1 MSNSRSEIDGVAAAE
16 RRELAR
22 HFIELVGLA
31 AFSDHFPHELSGG
44 MQQRVGIARA
54 LVRKPILIFMDEP
67 FGALDAQTR
76 EQLQEDFLK
85 IWSQTAA
92 TVIFVTHSIDEAL
105 LLSDR
110 IFVFDT
116 APGRHPDHCQF
127 AGRSRT
133 RSMATYT
140 SIRPSRPAARNCD
153 RCSGAANHERPTS
166 PPRTSVPAPK
176 ATSAQRMRALLLS
189 PNAIRTVSVV
199 VFFII
204 WEYFGRH
211 MDPIFMA
218 PPSAIFRA
226 TGELIM
232 SGALQKGLVQSLWP
246 FAVGMAL
253 TVIIG
258 IALGIAIAQWKTVE
272 YILDPFINALYAIP
286 RIALVPLII
295 LWAGLEF
302 AGKVTI
308 LVSVAVFP
316 IIVNTYSGIRD
327 VRGSMLEIGRA
338 YGATEFADL
347 FQDHPARRA
356 AVHHGRRAAIR
367 SVSPSSASSWPSSSP
382 PSAGSAA

>member
-1 MSNSRSEIDGVAAAE
+1 M
-16 RRELAR
+16 
-22 HFIELVGLA
+22 
-31 AFSDHFPHELSGG
+31 
-44 MQQRVGIARA
+44 
-54 LVRKPILIFMDEP
+54 
-67 FGALDAQTR
+67 
-76 EQLQEDFLK
+76 
-85 IWSQTAA
+85 TA
-92 TVIFVTHSIDEAL
+92 
-105 LLSDR
+105 
-110 IFVFDT
+110 
-116 APGRHPDHCQF
+116 
-127 AGRSRT
+127 
-133 RSMATYT
+133 
-140 SIRPSRPAARNCD
+140 
-153 RCSGAANHERPTS
+153 TS
-166 PPRTSVPAPK
+166 PPRTSVAAPK
-176 ATSAQRMRALLLS
+176 ATAGHRIRGLLLS
-189 PNAIRTVSVV
+189 PNAIRTASVV

-246 FAVGMAL
+246 FTVGMVL
-253 TVIIG
+253 TIIIG

-338 YGATEFADL
+338 YGATESQIFFKIILPAALPFIMAGVRLSVGLAIIGIIVAEFFTAISGLGGMIIEYANVFATAKL
-347 FQDHPARRA
+347 FVPIIVIALVGVVLTEFIQWLERRLS
-356 AVHHGRRAAIR
+356 RWRTLER
-367 SVSPSSASSWPSSSP
+367 ERF
-382 PSAGSAA
+382 